1 MAAEERTAG
10 PQNLILENRRR
21 LSVSGVTE
29 VDSFDASVVRL
40 RTALGALS
48 VRGEELKIES
58 LSVETGDLILSGK
71 IGDLIYEELPI
82 RSGLLSRLFG

>member
-21 LSVSGVTE
+21 LSVSGVAE
-29 VDSFDASVVRL
+29 VDSFDDSFVRL
-40 RTALGALS
+40 QTSMGCLT

-58 LSVETGDLILSGK
+58 LSVETGDMLLSGK
-71 IGDLIYEELPI
+71 IGELIYEELPV